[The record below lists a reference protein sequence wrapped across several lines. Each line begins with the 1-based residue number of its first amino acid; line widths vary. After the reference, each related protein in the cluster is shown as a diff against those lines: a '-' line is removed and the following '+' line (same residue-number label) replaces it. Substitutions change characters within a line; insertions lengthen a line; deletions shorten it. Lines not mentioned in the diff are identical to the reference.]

1 MLLNTSVH
9 VSDPELLSDLIER
22 CVQRFLPVH
31 EDSLQ
36 TLPELSKPGPKMQE
50 SAAEVSDE
58 EDDEDDSDE
67 GEAGDQEWDPSL
79 ATPAAGRRRRA
90 RSNSHESTVSTTL

>member
-1 MLLNTSVH
+1 M
-9 VSDPELLSDLIER
+9 E
-22 CVQRFLPVH
+22 
-31 EDSLQ
+31 
-36 TLPELSKPGPKMQE
+36 M
-50 SAAEVSDE
+50 SDE

-90 RSNSHESTVSTTL
+90 RSNSQESTVGLTL

>member
-1 MLLNTSVH
+1 
-9 VSDPELLSDLIER
+9 
-22 CVQRFLPVH
+22 
-31 EDSLQ
+31 
-36 TLPELSKPGPKMQE
+36 MQGEE
-50 SAAEVSDE
+50 SAMEMSDE

-90 RSNSHESTVSTTL
+90 RSNSQESTVGLTL

>member
-1 MLLNTSVH
+1 MK
-9 VSDPELLSDLIER
+9 
-22 CVQRFLPVH
+22 
-31 EDSLQ
+31 
-36 TLPELSKPGPKMQE
+36 LSKPGSQMQGEE

-90 RSNSHESTVSTTL
+90 RSNSQGSTVGLILWGTCFNPYVC